1 MAQSNELTL
10 STYEGLDKSV
20 AGAYS
25 PLASSS
31 WYGADFIIYNELKTS
46 NGKKWI
52 GSSWDSGRCND
63 IYNIN
68 FNPNQTSSLWGYA
81 YFVISAV
88 NNVMDNLEGKETP
101 DVTAQDLNN
110 LKAECLF
117 LRALSHFDLVRT
129 YAQPYCF
136 EAGAAHLG
144 VPIVLKT
151 DSSAKPARNTVKEVY
166 DQIVADLL
174 EAESLID
181 PSYVR
186 AGVTDKTSVASLPAI
201 QALLS
206 RVYLYSE
213 NWQGAADYANKVI
226 TNYNYTLWTAE
237 EVADAACYT
246 VDVPAGGEVIF
257 QVYGA
262 KTNSY
267 DGYHDG
273 LAPMCG
279 PSGYGDAGA
288 STDLKAIY
296 EEGDVRGTLFQ
307 EQDGV
312 LWTAKYKGKGLADP
326 DLTNTIVIRLS
337 EMYLNLA
344 EAVVN
349 GAQGYNAP
357 QALEALATS
366 RGATVQTAT
375 KEGVYLERQKELAW
389 EAHYWFDLARTKRNM
404 TRIDFVGDESAKN
417 LEWGDYRWAMPI
429 PLRETGVNPNLKQN
443 LGY

>member
-10 STYEGLDKSV
+10 STYEGLDKAV

-31 WYGADFIIYNELKTS
+31 WYGAEFVILNELKTS

-63 IYNIN
+63 MYNLN
-68 FNPNQTSSLWGYA
+68 YNPNNTSSLWGYA
-81 YFVISAV
+81 YYVISAV
-88 NNVMDNLEGKETP
+88 NNVMDNLEGKES
-101 DVTAQDLNN
+101 VKVSAQDLNN

-129 YAQPYCF
+129 YAQPYCY
-136 EAGAAHLG
+136 EANAAHLG
-144 VPIVLKT
+144 VPVVLHT
-151 DSSAKPARNTVKEVY
+151 DASAKPARNTVKEVY
-166 DQIVADLL
+166 DQIIADLL
-174 EAESLID
+174 EAETIID
-181 PSYVR
+181 PAYKR
-186 AGVTDKTSVASLPAI
+186 TATDQTAVASLPAI

-226 TNYNYTLWTAE
+226 TGYKYALWTSTE
-237 EVADAACYT
+237 MTDALCYT
-246 VDVPAGGEVIF
+246 IDVPNSGEVIF
-257 QVYGA
+257 EVYGA

-279 PSGYGDAGA
+279 PNGYGDAGA
-288 STDLKAIY
+288 STDLKALY

-312 LWTAKYKGKGLADP
+312 LWTAKYMGKGLADP

-344 EAVVN
+344 EAVVR

-357 QALEALATS
+357 QALEALAAK
-366 RGATVQTAT
+366 RGATAQKAT
-375 KEGVYLERQKELAW
+375 LEGVWLERQKELAW
-389 EAHYWFDLARTKRNM
+389 EAHYWFDLARTKRDM
-404 TRIDFVGDESAKN
+404 TRNDFIGDASAKDVA
-417 LEWGDYRWAMPI
+417 WGDHRWAMPL
-429 PLRETGVNPNLKQN
+429 PLREMGANPNLVQN
-443 LGY
+443 AGY